1 MTRKRFIK
9 NLRSIGV
16 SEKVIKDYIKL
27 VAKFGGAQSYQSIYD
42 TIREAILKRIL
53 YECPPLQIEDR
64 YELQFNLNTDWQPN
78 MYRLYDAKPLECGVV
93 INCKGV

>member
-9 NLRSIGV
+9 NLRSIGA
-16 SEKVIKDYIKL
+16 SEKVIKNYIKL

-42 TIREAILKRIL
+42 AIREAILKRIL

-64 YELQFNLNTDWQPN
+64 CELLFNLNTDWQQK
-78 MYRLYDAKPLECGVV
+78 MYCLYDVKPLECGVV